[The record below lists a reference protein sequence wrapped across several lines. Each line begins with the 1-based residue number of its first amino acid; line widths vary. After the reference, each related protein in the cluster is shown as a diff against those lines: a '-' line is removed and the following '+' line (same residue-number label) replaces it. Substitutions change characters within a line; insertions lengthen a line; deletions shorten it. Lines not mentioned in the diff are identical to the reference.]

1 MMNTT
6 LTEVRRNI
14 DGLDQKLIALL
25 AERQK
30 QVEQAGRL
38 KPRGD
43 TQAVAAPER
52 VAQVIADRRRQAAE
66 AGLSPDVAEAVW
78 RAMIEAFIRLE
89 TDINQAG

>member
-1 MMNTT
+1 MNT
-6 LTEVRRNI
+6 LDEVRRNI
-14 DGLDQKLIALL
+14 DGLDQKLITLL
-25 AERQK
+25 AERQ
-30 QVEQAGRL
+30 QYVEQAGRL
-38 KPRGD
+38 KPHGD